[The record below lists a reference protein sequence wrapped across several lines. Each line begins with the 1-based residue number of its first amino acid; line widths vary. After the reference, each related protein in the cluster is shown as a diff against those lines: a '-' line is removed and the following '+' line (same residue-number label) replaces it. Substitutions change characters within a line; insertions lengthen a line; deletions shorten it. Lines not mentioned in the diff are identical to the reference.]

1 MKRIL
6 VMICMM
12 FGSTLATKATGNKFA
27 TKPTGGKPTTKAL
40 ASARAK
46 HLSDEMIRGL
56 QLNNY
61 QSSKIRDIN
70 LQVAEQITA
79 IEQEHAGN
87 QAKIDALS
95 KEVYAKRDRDLENV
109 LSTVQ
114 YNDYYGHR
122 KDYTAMD
129 KEFVA
134 NMNEEEV
141 GDDATATADT
151 GTNAV
156 SMK

>member
-6 VMICMM
+6 VMACMM
-12 FGSTLATKATGNKFA
+12 FGSTFATKATGNKFT
-27 TKPTGGKPTTKAL
+27 TKPAGDKTTKTMAN
-40 ASARAK
+40 ARAS
-46 HLSDEMIRGL
+46 HISNEMIRGL

-61 QSSKIRDIN
+61 QSSKIREIN
-70 LQVAEQITA
+70 LRVAEQITA

-95 KEVYAKRDRDLENV
+95 KEVYAKRDRDLETV

-122 KDYTAMD
+122 KNYTAMD
-129 KEFVA
+129 KAFVA
-134 NMNEEEV
+134 NMNQDNTSE
-141 GDDATATADT
+141 DATATADT
-151 GTNAV
+151 GTDTA
-156 SMK
+156 SLK